1 MAGIQYAGEYE
12 IEEIKLFSSSGNI
25 IPLNGLM
32 MQLSLFENIFS
43 PTMSGQ
49 ITLLDTNSIVLNLPI
64 IGQEYLSFKIK
75 TASFGNEGTDIIDY
89 TENVFSIYKIDTR
102 LMSDGAEAI
111 VLHFASPEMMRNSRT
126 RVSKSYTNS
135 IDKIV
140 IDILQNER
148 YLNSKKD
155 LFIEET
161 VGVRKLVA
169 PNSLPFTFI
178 QKLAS
183 EAISQ
188 EHGSPYFMFYENKD
202 GIHFRSLDSLYK
214 QPVVAEYNTGKFSHQ
229 KGSGTVVKDVLEEY
243 SRPIN
248 HQIVQANDMLSN
260 VRGGLLGSQLIT
272 HNVFNKSYSVKTH
285 RYFENFGDNG
295 RLGDNPIYNNN
306 KIDEFGNTVDSFTDA
321 NIHLH
326 PTSKV
331 GENDAQ
337 HYVEQTSRSSA
348 GGFISGVKAAFGALF
363 GGGGDDGGEV
373 GETTIA
379 TTPYSPNRIENA
391 LLHRQAKFLELRKGL
406 SLVVEVH
413 GMTNMAVGQTINF
426 EMLVV
431 GETHGKSKAD
441 PYYSGKYLIT
451 QLRHDFLEVPQRKHT
466 IDMTIVKDG
475 YSEELEQNT
484 DAIEPKKHSKGTVFL
499 NEEC

>member
-49 ITLLDTNSIVLNLPI
+49 IILLDTNSIVLNLPI

-75 TASFGNEGTDIIDY
+75 TASFGSEGTDIIDY

-102 LMSDGAEAI
+102 LMGDGAEAI

-126 RVSKSYTNS
+126 RVSKSYINS

-140 IDILQNER
+140 IDVLQNER

-155 LFIEET
+155 LFIEGT
-161 VGVRKLVA
+161 TGVRKLVA

-178 QKLAS
+178 QKLTS
-183 EAISQ
+183 EAISLK
-188 EHGSPYFMFYENKD
+188 HGSPYFLFYENKD
-202 GIHFRSLDSLYK
+202 GIHFRSLDSLYN
-214 QPVVAEYNTGKFSHQ
+214 QPITATYNTGKFSHQ

-272 HNVFNKSYSVKTH
+272 YDIYKKNYNIKSFK
-285 RYFENFGDNG
+285 YFKNFKDHS
-295 RLGDNPIYNNN
+295 RIGDNPIYNTNT
-306 KIDEFGNTVDSFTDA
+306 IDEFGNTVDNFTNA

-331 GENDAQ
+331 EENDAQ
-337 HYVEQTSRSSA
+337 HYTDVTTS
-348 GGFISGVKAAFGALF
+348 
-363 GGGGDDGGEV
+363 
-373 GETTIA
+373 
-379 TTPYSPNRIENA
+379 PYSPNRIENS
-391 LLHRQAKFLELRKGL
+391 LLHRQAKFLELRKGI

-441 PYYSGKYLIT
+441 PYYSGKYLIA
-451 QLRHDFLEVPQRKHT
+451 QLRHDFSEVPQKNHT
-466 IDMTIVKDG
+466 IAMTIVKDG

-484 DAIEPKKHSKGTVFL
+484 DATEPKKRSKGTVYSTVA
-499 NEEC
+499 

>member
-49 ITLLDTNSIVLNLPI
+49 IILLDTNSIVLNLPI

-75 TASFGNEGTDIIDY
+75 TASFGSEGTDIIDY

-102 LMSDGAEAI
+102 LMGDGAEAI

-140 IDILQNER
+140 IDVLQNER

-178 QKLAS
+178 QKLSS

-188 EHGSPYFMFYENKD
+188 EHGSPYFLFYENKD
-202 GIHFRSLDSLYK
+202 GIHFRSLDSLYN
-214 QPVVAEYNTGKFSHQ
+214 QPITATYNTGKFSHQ
-229 KGSGTVVKDVLEEY
+229 KGSGTVVKDVLDEY

-272 HNVFNKSYSVKTH
+272 YDIYKKNYNIKSFK
-285 RYFENFGDNG
+285 YFENFKDHS
-295 RLGDNPIYNNN
+295 RIGDNPIYNTNV
-306 KIDEFGNTVDSFTDA
+306 IDEFGNTVDNFTNA

-337 HYVEQTSRSSA
+337 HYTDV
-348 GGFISGVKAAFGALF
+348 
-363 GGGGDDGGEV
+363 
-373 GETTIA
+373 TTA
-379 TTPYSPNRIENA
+379 PYSPNRIENS
-391 LLHRQAKFLELRKGL
+391 LLHRQAKFLELRKGI

-451 QLRHDFLEVPQRKHT
+451 QLRHEFNEVPQRNHT
-466 IDMTIVKDG
+466 IAMTIVKDG
-475 YSEELEQNT
+475 YTEELEQNRS
-484 DAIEPKKHSKGTVFL
+484 AVEPKRRSKGTVYT
-499 NEEC
+499 NVA

>member
-32 MQLSLFENIFS
+32 MSLSLFENIFS

-75 TASFGNEGTDIIDY
+75 TASFGSEGTDIIDY

-102 LMSDGAEAI
+102 LMGDGAEAI

-126 RVSKSYTNS
+126 RVSKSYINS

-140 IDILQNER
+140 IDVLQNER

-155 LFIEET
+155 LFIEGT
-161 VGVRKLVA
+161 TGVRKLVA

-178 QKLAS
+178 QKLTS
-183 EAISQ
+183 EAISLK
-188 EHGSPYFMFYENKD
+188 HGSPYFLFYENKD
-202 GIHFRSLDSLYK
+202 GIHFRSLDSLYN
-214 QPVVAEYNTGKFSHQ
+214 QPITATYNTGKFSHQ

-272 HNVFNKSYSVKTH
+272 YDIYKKNYNIKSF
-285 RYFENFGDNG
+285 RYFENFKDHN
-295 RLGDNPIYNNN
+295 RIGDNPIYNTNT
-306 KIDEFGNTVDSFTDA
+306 IDEFGNTVDNFTNA

-331 GENDAQ
+331 EENDAQ
-337 HYVEQTSRSSA
+337 HYTDV
-348 GGFISGVKAAFGALF
+348 
-363 GGGGDDGGEV
+363 
-373 GETTIA
+373 TTA
-379 TTPYSPNRIENA
+379 PYSPNKIENA
-391 LLHRQAKFLELRKGL
+391 LLHRQSNFLELRRGL

-441 PYYSGKYLIT
+441 PYYSGKYLIA
-451 QLRHDFLEVPQRKHT
+451 QLRHDFTEVPQKNHT
-466 IDMTIVKDG
+466 IAMTIVKDG

-484 DAIEPKKHSKGTVFL
+484 DATEPKKRSKGTVYSTVA
-499 NEEC
+499 